1 MLRLIGQRLMTTIP
15 SVIGVITDWNGTP
28 GSSLSSPLKR

>member
-1 MLRLIGQRLMTTIP
+1 MPASPTPPAIGTSS

-28 GSSLSSPLKR
+28 GSSFSSPLKR